1 MADPTVASQTSESDY
16 DAGSIG
22 VLKGLEGVRKRPGM
36 YIGDTDDGT
45 GLHHLV
51 HEVVDNSVDEHLA
64 GHCSRID
71 VIIHFDN
78 SVTVEDNGRGIP
90 VDFMATE
97 GRSAAEVVMTN
108 LHAGGKFGGSG
119 YKVSG
124 GLHGVGVSAVN
135 ALSDWLKLEIRRHGK
150 VYYQEYSRGIPTTEL
165 KQTGTTE
172 SGERHGTKTTFHPD
186 HEIFKN
192 ILEFSF
198 DQLSTKLRELAYLN
212 SGLEIVIVDE
222 RTDRRQVFKFEGGIA
237 TYVADLNANKTA
249 VSDVIAFSGTVG
261 GGGNGDQ
268 AECTVEVAMQWN
280 DGYSEIVTCFTNTIK
295 NRDGGTHLTGYRQ
308 ALTRTINNYA
318 NEYKLLKD
326 TKSGL
331 SGEDLREGLSAV
343 VSIKV
348 GDPKYSNQAKDKLV
362 SSEVATA
369 VSTVVADKLGQYLEH
384 HPKEARNIINKA
396 VVASRARE
404 AARKAREMVQR
415 KGALELT
422 SLPGKL
428 ADCQER
434 DPVKSEIF
442 IVEGESAGGSAKQ
455 GRSRQFQA
463 ILPLR
468 GKILN
473 VEKVR
478 FDRMLSSQELTT
490 LITALGTGVG
500 DDKNIEKLR
509 YHKIIIM
516 SVDAQEH
523 VLVRDRGGVALTM
536 IGAFIDRALVGATPD
551 EHGVARRLARRG
563 DDLGEVLC
571 FGVDDHVVR
580 FRPIKGVIRHPLDE
594 ALYEVKTAVG
604 RSLRVTASHSIFV
617 HEDGEVRRKRGDEL
631 RPGDRVVAPRQLRLP
646 SDAPERIDL
655 LRELHGLPESGQPI
669 WLRGPAISAWFAAK
683 VARADVGQLHWT
695 AARVDLPEA
704 VRVELAALRRE
715 AKLSSSQLC
724 QLLEIR
730 QPGTF
735 QAWEAGTSRPTVL
748 QLQAY
753 LLAIG
758 ADPAA
763 VMPRVE
769 VGASRLARIYDT
781 DAAATVGGADVA
793 AHRDHVR
800 LSALDREDLDWFADR
815 DDFELAPART
825 GKLGIA
831 RYMHVTAEL
840 MQLLGVYATAGA
852 GSPGDGILLGG
863 CGDLEQTGAQLAA
876 VFGLPARACE
886 LSPPTAE
893 VKLSH
898 RVASLAWHKLCGAG
912 DATGKPFP
920 DLVWSVGEPLRS
932 AFLRGYLRARGPAVA
947 PGKAAT
953 PGGPAAPVTSGP
965 DARSGLAF
973 TTLSRDQAS
982 ALQYLLT
989 SYGVVAMTRE
999 PSVGSFELTVEA
1011 PGDLTRLRAA
1021 WQGLPGTEV
1030 LDRSGPAGPAGPASQ
1045 AGPADVRWHAEAL
1058 DGDLMSLPI
1067 TEVTEVA
1074 ASNGHVYDFSVADDE
1089 NFIAGFGGIAACN
1102 TDADV
1107 DGSHIRTLLLTFF
1120 FRHFNELFEN
1130 GHVYIAQPPL
1140 YKIKKGKTELYLKN
1154 EGALEDYLLDSVCRE
1169 TVLHRGTAAPLEG
1182 GALAALVKRISQARR
1197 LRAQLDKRSDGRI
1210 TAQFAEA
1217 GLSEDD
1223 LKDRGKLERF
1233 EAEVMTEV
1241 ARRHG
1246 ELGQATASY
1255 KQDLE
1260 HGTWE
1265 LRFPTGVHGIR
1276 RATVIN
1282 SDVVRSAE
1290 FIELRRISAE
1300 LKATLTEPISLQH
1313 QDADANAIG
1322 NWDEIATVIEE
1333 LGRKGLQIQRYKGL
1347 GEMNAEQ
1354 LWETTMDPTKRN
1366 LLKVKVEEME
1376 AADGIF
1382 TKLMGDLVEPR
1393 REFIEENA
1401 LNVRNLDV

>member
-1 MADPTVASQTSESDY
+1 MADPTIGSETSESDY

-36 YIGDTDDGT
+36 YIGDTDDGS

-64 GHCSRID
+64 GHCNRID

-90 VDFMATE
+90 VDVMATE
-97 GRSAAEVVMTN
+97 NRPAAEVVMTV
-108 LHAGGKFGGSG
+108 LHAGGKFGGKG

-135 ALSDWLKLEIRRHGK
+135 ALSDWLKLEIRRNGK
-150 VYYQEYSRGIPTTEL
+150 VYYQEYSRGVPATEF
-165 KQTGTTE
+165 KQTGFTDA
-172 SGERHGTKTTFHPD
+172 GERHGTKITFHPD
-186 HEIFKN
+186 PEIFKN
-192 ILEFSF
+192 VLEFSF

-212 SGLEIVIVDE
+212 SGLEIVISDE
-222 RTDRRQVFKFEGGIA
+222 RSDRRQVFKFEGGIA
-237 TYVADLNANKTA
+237 TYVADLNANKTV
-249 VSDVIAFSGTVG
+249 VSDVIAFSGMVG
-261 GGGNGDQ
+261 GAGSGDA
-268 AECTVEVAMQWN
+268 AECSVDVAMQWN
-280 DGYSEIVTCFTNTIK
+280 DGYSELVTCFTNTIK
-295 NRDGGTHLTGYRQ
+295 NRDGGTHLTGFRQ

-318 NEYKLLKD
+318 NEAKLLKEA
-326 TKSGL
+326 KGGL

-343 VSIKV
+343 VSVKI

-369 VSTVVADKLGQYLEH
+369 VSTVVADKLGEYLER

-396 VVASRARE
+396 LLASRARE

-415 KGALELT
+415 KGALEFT

-434 DPVKSEIF
+434 DPQKSEIF

-500 DDKNIEKLR
+500 DDKDLEKLR

-516 SVDAQEH
+516 SVDAEEH
-523 VLVRDRGGVALTM
+523 VFVRDRGVVTLTA
-536 IGAFIDRALVGATPD
+536 IGAFIDRALTGVTPD
-551 EHGVARRLARRG
+551 EHGVARRLPAHG
-563 DDLGEVLC
+563 SSDLGEVLC
-571 FGVDDHVVR
+571 FGVDDHAVR
-580 FRPIKGVIRHPLDE
+580 FRPIRGVIRHPLDE
-594 ALYEVKTAVG
+594 ALYEVKTGAG

-617 HEDGEVRRKRGDEL
+617 HEDGEVRRKRGDQV
-631 RPGDRVVAPRQLRLP
+631 RPGDRVVAPGQLRLP
-646 SDAPERIDL
+646 SDGPERIDL
-655 LRELHGLPESGQPI
+655 LRELHAMPQAAQTI
-669 WLRGPAISAWFAAK
+669 WLRGPAVDAWLAEK
-683 VARADVGQLHWT
+683 LDGADLTLPHWS
-695 AARVDLPEA
+695 AARVELPED
-704 VRVELAALRRE
+704 VRRELAAQRRA
-715 AKLSSSQLC
+715 AKISNGQLC
-724 QLLEIR
+724 QVLAIR
-730 QPGTF
+730 QPGTVS
-735 QAWEAGTSRPTVL
+735 AWELGTSRPTVA
-748 QLQAY
+748 QLEAY
-753 LLAIG
+753 LAAIGVDPRAVMPRVQIGPCRLERIRAG

-763 VMPRVE
+763 VTRARPADA
-769 VGASRLARIYDT
+769 GALSLA
-781 DAAATVGGADVA
+781 
-793 AHRDHVR
+793 
-800 LSALDREDLDWFADR
+800 ALEREDLDWFADR
-815 DDFELAPART
+815 QDVELAPARA

-831 RYMHVTAEL
+831 RYLKVTREL
-840 MQLLGVYATAGA
+840 MA
-852 GSPGDGILLGG
+852 LLGG
-863 CGDLEQTGAQLAA
+863 FVATGSCTPEGGIRIGSFDDLDDLGAQLAG
-876 VFGLPARACE
+876 VFGLPAHACE
-886 LSPPTAE
+886 ASSQLGE
-893 VKLSH
+893 IQLSH
-898 RVASLAWHKLCGAG
+898 RVATLVWHKLCFEAAG
-912 DATGKPFP
+912 SAAAKRIP
-920 DLVWSVGEPLRS
+920 DLVWSSTKDLRS
-932 AFLRGYLRARGPAVA
+932 AFLRAYLWAGAAPGTRGPREV
-947 PGKAAT
+947 
-953 PGGPAAPVTSGP
+953 AAP
-965 DARSGLAF
+965 AF
-973 TTLSRDQAS
+973 TTADRELAS
-982 ALQYLLT
+982 GLQYLLA
-989 SYGVVAMTRE
+989 SYGVVGRTRMHAE
-999 PSVGSFELTVEA
+999 GRWAIEFDA
-1011 PGDLTRLRAA
+1011 PGDLDRLCAVWR
-1021 WQGLPGTEV
+1021 GLPGTEAWDQRV
-1030 LDRSGPAGPAGPASQ
+1030 DAGPAPHRQLGVPI
-1045 AGPADVRWHAEAL
+1045 G
-1058 DGDLMSLPI
+1058 GDLISLEV
-1067 TEVTEVA
+1067 TEVTEVT
-1074 ASNGHVYDFSVADDE
+1074 ASNGNVYDFSVADDE
-1089 NFIAGFGGIAACN
+1089 NFICGFGGIAACN

-1120 FRHFNELFEN
+1120 FRHFNELFEQ

-1169 TVLHRGTAAPLEG
+1169 TVLHRGAEPQLA
-1182 GALAALVKRISQARR
+1182 GAELAALVKRINQARR
-1197 LRAQLDKRSDGRI
+1197 LRAQLDKRGDGRI

-1223 LKDRGKLERF
+1223 LKDRDKLERL
-1233 EAEVMTEV
+1233 ASEVMAEV

-1246 ELGQATASY
+1246 ELGQASATY
-1255 KQDLE
+1255 QQDRE

-1265 LRFPTGVHGIR
+1265 LRFPAGVHGIR

-1290 FIELRRISAE
+1290 FLELRRISAE

-1313 QDADANAIG
+1313 QDSEAHAIE
-1322 NWDEIATVIEE
+1322 NWDEIATVIED

>member
-1 MADPTVASQTSESDY
+1 
-16 DAGSIG
+16 
-22 VLKGLEGVRKRPGM
+22 M
-36 YIGDTDDGT
+36 YIGDTDDGS

-71 VIIHFDN
+71 VTIHFDN

-90 VDFMATE
+90 VDAMPSE
-97 GRSAAEVVMTN
+97 NNRPAAEVVMTV

-150 VYYQEYSRGIPTTEL
+150 VYYQEYGRGIPTSDF
-165 KQTGTTE
+165 KQTGFTE
-172 SGERHGTKTTFHPD
+172 SGERHGTKITFHPD
-186 HEIFKN
+186 PQIFKN
-192 ILEFSF
+192 VLEFNF
-198 DQLSTKLRELAYLN
+198 DTLSTKLRELAYLN
-212 SGLEIVIVDE
+212 SGLEIDIIDE
-222 RTDRRQVFKFEGGIA
+222 RTDRKQVFKFEGGIA

-261 GGGNGDQ
+261 GGGSNGDHP
-268 AECTVEVAMQWN
+268 ECTVDIAMQWN
-280 DGYSEIVTCFTNTIK
+280 DGYSELVTCFTNTIK
-295 NRDGGTHLTGYRQ
+295 NRDGGTHLTGFRQ

-318 NEYKLLKD
+318 NEAKLLKEA
-326 TKSGL
+326 KSGL

-343 VSIKV
+343 VSVKV

-369 VSTVVADKLGQYLEH
+369 VSAVMSDKLAQYLEH

-396 VVASRARE
+396 VLASRARE

-500 DDKNIEKLR
+500 DDKDIEKLR

-516 SVDAQEH
+516 SVDAEEH
-523 VLVRDRGGVALTM
+523 VFVRGRAGVRLVK
-536 IGAFIDRALVGATPD
+536 IGELIDRMLDGIAASS
-551 EHGVARRLARRG
+551 EGVTRRLG
-563 DDLGEVLC
+563 SHDDLGDVLC

-580 FRPIKGVIRHPLDE
+580 FRPIKGVIRHPIDE
-594 ALYEVKTAVG
+594 SLYEIRTSVG
-604 RSLRVTASHSIFV
+604 RSIRVTASHSIFV
-617 HEDGEVRRKRGDEL
+617 HDNGAVRRRRGDQV
-631 RPGDRVVAPRQLRLP
+631 RPGDRVVAPRQIRLP
-646 SDAPERIDL
+646 GEAAPRIDA
-655 LRELHGLPESGQPI
+655 LRTLHADRAAASAT
-669 WLRGPAISAWFAAK
+669 WLRGPAVAAWFASKLVPADLGQPRWTYPRLELSTEI
-683 VARADVGQLHWT
+683 RAELGVLRR
-695 AARVDLPEA
+695 AARVSEGL
-704 VRVELAALRRE
+704 V
-715 AKLSSSQLC
+715 SQL
-724 QLLEIR
+724 LGLD
-730 QPGTF
+730 QPGIL
-735 QAWEAGTSRPTVL
+735 QAWEAGSSRPTRE
-748 QLQAY
+748 QLEGY
-753 LLAIG
+753 L
-758 ADPAA
+758 AA
-763 VMPRVE
+763 VMPPGAEPDAILARVTP
-769 VGASRLARIYDT
+769 GPSRLARVLEDT
-781 DAAATVGGADVA
+781 AEAAVTLGAA
-793 AHRDHVR
+793 ELTKLLAGRDFVR
-800 LSALDREDLDWFADR
+800 LSALEREDLDWFGGREDL
-815 DDFELAPART
+815 ELTSART
-825 GKLGIA
+825 GKPGIA
-831 RYMHVTAEL
+831 RHLALTPALLDLLGAYVATGPCAARDGIRIGVGANHPAEL
-840 MQLLGVYATAGA
+840 AERLAGA
-852 GSPGDGILLGG
+852 
-863 CGDLEQTGAQLAA
+863 
-876 VFGLPARACE
+876 FGLPAAACE
-886 LSPPTAE
+886 RGPTGE
-893 VKLSH
+893 ISLPH
-898 RVASLAWHKLCGAG
+898 RIAALVWHQLCGTG
-912 DATGKPFP
+912 DNMAHRIP
-920 DLVWSVGEPLRS
+920 DLVWSVSEPLRA
-932 AFLRGYLRARGPAVA
+932 AFLRGYLRGAAGA
-947 PGKAAT
+947 PILELAAT
-953 PGGPAAPVTSGP
+953 TRDVASG
-965 DARSGLAF
+965 
-973 TTLSRDQAS
+973 
-982 ALQYLLT
+982 LQYLL
-989 SYGVVAMTRE
+989 SSFGVLGVTQPTAFGWRISVTDPAELARLHAAAPCLVSSPSA
-999 PSVGSFELTVEA
+999 PSV
-1011 PGDLTRLRAA
+1011 P
-1021 WQGLPGTEV
+1021 
-1030 LDRSGPAGPAGPASQ
+1030 SQ
-1045 AGPADVRWHAEAL
+1045 LAADVAL
-1058 DGDLMSLPI
+1058 DGDLMAL
-1067 TEVTEVA
+1067 EVTDVVEVT
-1074 ASNGHVYDFSVADDE
+1074 ASNGQVYDFSVADDE
-1089 NFIAGFGGIAACN
+1089 NFVCGFGGIAACN

-1120 FRHFNELFEN
+1120 FRHFNELFTN
-1130 GHVYIAQPPL
+1130 GHIYIAQPPL

-1154 EGALEDYLLDSVCRE
+1154 EGALEDYLLGSVCRE
-1169 TVLHRGTAAPLEG
+1169 TVLTRGDAATVTDTE
-1182 GALAALVKRISQARR
+1182 LAALVKRVSQARR

-1217 GLSEDD
+1217 GLSEHD
-1223 LKDRGKLERF
+1223 LKDRGKLEQIT
-1233 EAEVMTEV
+1233 AAVMSEV

-1246 ELGQATASY
+1246 ELGQASPGYT
-1255 KQDLE
+1255 QDVE

-1265 LRFPTGVHGIR
+1265 LKFPAGVHGIR
-1276 RATVIN
+1276 RATLV
-1282 SDVVRSAE
+1282 SRDVVRSAE
-1290 FIELRRISAE
+1290 FHELRRISAE
-1300 LKATLTEPISLQH
+1300 LRATLTEPISLRHDDDEPQP
-1313 QDADANAIG
+1313 IG

-1366 LLKVKVEEME
+1366 LLQVKVDAMA